1 MIKNYLKI
9 ALRNIRKHKG
19 TSLINIAGL
28 AIGLACSILII
39 LFVTYERSYDRFH
52 DKEDRIYRMAVRA
65 SIGDTKINQTYS
77 SSETFRR
84 LLVDFPEIE
93 KGVKFLNLG
102 RTPVVLNEKTFY
114 ESRLYAVDSTFFE
127 IFTFPLISGSP
138 ETVLTDPNTMVIS
151 RDTALKYFGDTDV
164 VGKTLRVDF

>member
-9 ALRNIRKHKG
+9 ALRNIIKHKG

-28 AIGLACSILII
+28 AIGIACSILII

-52 DKEDRIYRMAVRA
+52 DKADRIYRLAVRA
-65 SIGDTKINQTYS
+65 SVGDTKINQTYS

-102 RTPVVLNEKTFY
+102 RTPVVLNEKTFMNP
-114 ESRLYAVDSTFFE
+114 DSML
-127 IFTFPLISGSP
+127 LIPHSLKFSP
-138 ETVLTDPNTMVIS
+138 F
-151 RDTALKYFGDTDV
+151 R
-164 VGKTLRVDF
+164 